1 MSKKKK
7 PRSPICSKRSEGV
20 PQSPWKP
27 HKSKE
32 DHFLLWNYTP
42 KNSERK
48 KIVEKIHPKKK
59 IFLKMTFVKNISTS
73 KKNLKK
79 ISTSNYFFWTL
90 IFFQKWNFIFFRMD
104 FFDYFFSLRF
114 FFGGGVISKEKL
126 VLFRFM
132 GFSGRF
138 RHSFTLFGA
147 NINFS
152 VIYGVVM
159 D

>member
-1 MSKKKK
+1 MDLVPDQKFAPNGAKECRNR
-7 PRSPICSKRSEGV
+7 PENPINRKRTNFCFETT
-20 PQSPWKP
+20 P
-27 HKSKE
+27 
-32 DHFLLWNYTP
+32 P

-48 KIVEKIHPKKK
+48 KNSRKNPSEKK
-59 IFLKMTFVKNISTS
+59 IFLKMTFLKKISTS

-79 ISTSNYFFWTL
+79 ISTSNYFFWNSDFFSEMKFSK
-90 IFFQKWNFIFFRMD
+90 IFFFRMD

-114 FFGGGVISKEKL
+114 FWGVISKEKL

-147 NINFS
+147 NFGSCINFS
-152 VIYGVVM
+152 C
-159 D
+159 